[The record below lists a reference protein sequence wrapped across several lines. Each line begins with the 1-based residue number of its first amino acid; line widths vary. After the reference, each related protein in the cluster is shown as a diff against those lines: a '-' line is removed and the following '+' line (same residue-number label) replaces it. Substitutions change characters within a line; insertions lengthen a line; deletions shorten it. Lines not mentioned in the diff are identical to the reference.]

1 MDYAGL
7 VARHGYAAV
16 FAGALIEDETVVAL
30 AGHLFGELLGRLL
43 DELRLAEA
51 WVFGAGATL
60 AVVFAV
66 RRWLSRRAAR
76 TAGANDGS

>member
-7 VARHGYAAV
+7 VARYGYAAV
-16 FAGALIEDETVVAL
+16 FAGALIEGEAVVAL
-30 AGHLFGELLGRLL
+30 AGAPLL

-60 AVVFAV
+60 AVPFAV
-66 RRWLSRRAAR
+66 RRWLNCRAAR
-76 TAGANDGS
+76 TVGANDGS